1 VIVVILK
8 IIMMKYN
15 VIILGL
21 NNVNL
26 LMNLF
31 AQNHVNELLVNIE
44 LMTNFIKS
52 SNVFQIIN

>member
-1 VIVVILK
+1 MIVVILK